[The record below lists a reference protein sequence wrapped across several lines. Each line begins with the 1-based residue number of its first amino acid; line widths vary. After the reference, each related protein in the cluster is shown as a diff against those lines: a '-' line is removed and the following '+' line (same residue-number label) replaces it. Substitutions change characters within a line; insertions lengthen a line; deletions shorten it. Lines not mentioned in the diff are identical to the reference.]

1 LPELS
6 LRLDEF
12 RQSKVELACREL
24 IIAMSE
30 TTLSLQHA
38 LEIMTHGFVKEP
50 ALDRHISMS
59 VKVRANT
66 RRIFNA
72 LTQPEYRELWMRL
85 PGQDQSGRIVAL
97 QSKDLF
103 RIDYFQSQTLS
114 LTILGSYRRC
124 RQWKI
129 NFNWWKA
136 SLNSV
141 LSLVEI
147 RLDGCFDS
155 SILSLTHCG
164 IFEKQE
170 YFWHK
175 EMWEGSLAKLQ
186 ELFSHH

>member
-1 LPELS
+1 M
-6 LRLDEF
+6 
-12 RQSKVELACREL
+12 SK
-24 IIAMSE
+24 
-30 TTLSLQHA
+30 TTLSRQHA
-38 LEIMTHGFVKEP
+38 PEIFTRDVVTEP
-50 ALDRHISMS
+50 ALDRRISMK
-59 VKVRANT
+59 VKVKEGT

-72 LTQPEYRELWMRL
+72 LIEPEYRELWIRL

-114 LTILGSYRRC
+114 LTILGSYRKC

-141 LSLVEI
+141 SSFVET
-147 RLDGCFDS
+147 RLDRCIDS
-155 SILSLTHCG
+155 SILSLTRCG
-164 IFEKQE
+164 MFEKQE